1 MEGTMALISSGGDT
15 GIRSVAASLILGRN
29 GSLILRQ
36 TNQGYEL
43 AGLDQKGAV
52 FCDDWAA
59 AERILFRLNIPFHKI
74 DEIKSL
80 LCPGTQVVVHREL
93 SK

>member
-1 MEGTMALISSGGDT
+1 MSMISSSGDT

-36 TNQGYEL
+36 TSQGYEL
-43 AGLDQKGAV
+43 AGLDQESII
-52 FCDDWAA
+52 FCNDWAA
-59 AERILFRLNIPFHKI
+59 AERILLRLKVPFHKI

-80 LCPGTQVVVHREL
+80 LSPGIHVVVHREL
-93 SK
+93 RK